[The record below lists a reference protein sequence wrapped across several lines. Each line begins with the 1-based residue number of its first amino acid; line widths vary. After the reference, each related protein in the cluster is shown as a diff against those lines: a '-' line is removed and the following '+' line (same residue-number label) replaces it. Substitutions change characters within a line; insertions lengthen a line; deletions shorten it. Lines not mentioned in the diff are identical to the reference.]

1 MSILGHVPE
10 KDGLLAGLL
19 AAEMVA
25 ARGRSIAQLRDDLFA
40 KVGPL
45 YSARED
51 FMVTSDQTARL
62 KDQMKSPPHALGTRT
77 VARATVLDG
86 LRLDFEDG
94 SWLLMRFLRL
104 RHIIV
109 LHQFRLLG
117 FMLLVIL
124 MLSPGP
130 ARAVFYVPL
139 AATVRACLGLFG
151 LLPPGTR

>member
-1 MSILGHVPE
+1 MQWNC
-10 KDGLLAGLL
+10 A
-19 AAEMVA
+19 
-25 ARGRSIAQLRDDLFA
+25 LFLFNLIPIP
-40 KVGPL
+40 PL
-45 YSARED
+45 
-51 FMVTSDQTARL
+51 
-62 KDQMKSPPHALGTRT
+62 
-77 VARATVLDG
+77 
-86 LRLDFEDG
+86 DG